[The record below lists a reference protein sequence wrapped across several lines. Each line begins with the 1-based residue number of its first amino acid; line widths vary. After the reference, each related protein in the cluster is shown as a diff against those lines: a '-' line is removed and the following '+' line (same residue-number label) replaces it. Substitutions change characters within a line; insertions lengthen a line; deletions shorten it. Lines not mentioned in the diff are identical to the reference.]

1 MTILSLD
8 LVESMRE
15 CYSPAD
21 VVELTTR
28 IRVIE
33 ENMKSL
39 EEEYKRLLG
48 SIRTQIIEH
57 DNKNK

>member
-1 MTILSLD
+1 
-8 LVESMRE
+8 MRE